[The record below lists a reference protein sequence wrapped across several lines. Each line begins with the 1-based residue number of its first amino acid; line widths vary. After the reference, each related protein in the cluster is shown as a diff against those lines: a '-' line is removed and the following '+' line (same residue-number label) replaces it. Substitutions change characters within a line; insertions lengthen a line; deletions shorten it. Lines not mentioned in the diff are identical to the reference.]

1 MAEAVAEAK
10 AVGKVMTEKPI
21 YADGLAIALGRAWCP
36 LKGIRCKSMGG
47 NVFLLTFVQESGKH
61 KALKGGPWM
70 MNNDLIVLEEYDPMK
85 RINEY
90 KFDSVPIWIRVFR
103 LPLGLMDRDVGE
115 LIGNGVGEFMEVEVG
130 DDDRAEGE
138 YLKVKVRT
146 DIKKPLMRGT
156 MMQFGEKGNE
166 PDMERWLSFC
176 WLGSLSLLLAVL
188 LILIPSTGKKK
199 LPPGPWTLPII
210 GCLHHIVKLLPHRA
224 LMELSRQHGP
234 LMLLKLGQV
243 PTLVVSGAD
252 EAALVMKTNGL
263 VFASR
268 PASVTQKIFG
278 CGGKGINFAPYGDH
292 WRRMRKL
299 CIRELL
305 CPKQVRRMERIR
317 VEEVR
322 NLIHNIAASAST
334 GATINFSHKMVEL
347 GNNVVFRAV
356 FGAKCTSQEEFLREL
371 DTAFVLLG
379 GFFLVDLFP
388 SSRLLRWLSHV
399 ERDMTQSC
407 SRIHRIITNNI
418 HERRVVRAAGEE
430 ACSTDDEVLVDVLLR
445 LQQEDLLDFPLT
457 TEIISAVLFVSVFV
471 LP

>member
-1 MAEAVAEAK
+1 
-10 AVGKVMTEKPI
+10 
-21 YADGLAIALGRAWCP
+21 
-36 LKGIRCKSMGG
+36 
-47 NVFLLTFVQESGKH
+47 
-61 KALKGGPWM
+61 
-70 MNNDLIVLEEYDPMK
+70 
-85 RINEY
+85 
-90 KFDSVPIWIRVFR
+90 
-103 LPLGLMDRDVGE
+103 
-115 LIGNGVGEFMEVEVG
+115 
-130 DDDRAEGE
+130 
-138 YLKVKVRT
+138 
-146 DIKKPLMRGT
+146 
-156 MMQFGEKGNE
+156 
-166 PDMERWLSFC
+166 
-176 WLGSLSLLLAVL
+176 
-188 LILIPSTGKKK
+188 
-199 LPPGPWTLPII
+199 
-210 GCLHHIVKLLPHRA
+210 
-224 LMELSRQHGP
+224 
-234 LMLLKLGQV
+234 MLLKLGQV

-317 VEEVR
+317 VEEVG

-457 TEIISAVLFVSVFV
+457 TEIISAVLFDMFTGGTQTTGTVLEWTMSELVRNPEAMAKAQKEVREVIGRDRAVITNNDLAQLHYLRMVIKEVLRLHPPATLIPRMAREDCTIMSYDIPKNTNILINVFAISRDPRYWDNPDVFKPERFQNKNINYKGAYSEFTPFGAGRRKCPGIEFARSVIEIAVANLLYHFDWMCPDGSSESSV
-471 LP
+471 DMYEKFGITVNRRFSLQLKAITHNWLTPTRFM